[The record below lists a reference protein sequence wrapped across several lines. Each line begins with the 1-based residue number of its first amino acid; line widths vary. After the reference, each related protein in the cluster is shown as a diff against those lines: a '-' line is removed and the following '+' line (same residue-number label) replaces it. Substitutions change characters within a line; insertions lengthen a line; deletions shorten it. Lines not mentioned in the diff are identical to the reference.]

1 MAILFLFA
9 IFLDT
14 GSFLFLDGH
23 RRSLHQD
30 VGSVSSRVQNTFWEV
45 FTGVFKLCV
54 WVLHMRP
61 LNFTF
66 QLLQFDQK
74 KLRDH
79 ALFSTFLCSKTIQ
92 QNCFR
97 YDQSQSN
104 VPLGHPYWFFFI
116 FFFHVHKTA
125 WWRWG
130 TLHSPEVVNT
140 VDPLL
145 SYCQFAF
152 IVIVPDSC
160 LCFISCLGANRG
172 DAIT

>member
-54 WVLHMRP
+54 WVLHKRP

-74 KLRDH
+74 NCAITPSFPPFCVARQFNKTASAMTNHSLMSLWGTHTDF
-79 ALFSTFLCSKTIQ
+79 FS
-92 QNCFR
+92 
-97 YDQSQSN
+97 
-104 VPLGHPYWFFFI
+104 FFFFMCI
-116 FFFHVHKTA
+116 KLLDGDEEPFTA
-125 WWRWG
+125 LKWWIRW
-130 TLHSPEVVNT
+130 TH
-140 VDPLL
+140 
-145 SYCQFAF
+145 
-152 IVIVPDSC
+152 SC
-160 LCFISCLGANRG
+160 LIVNLLLL
-172 DAIT
+172 

>member
-1 MAILFLFA
+1 MATDAVYIRMLDPFLHVYKIHFER
-9 IFLDT
+9 FSLEYLSCVYGCFT
-14 GSFLFLDGH
+14 WGRWTSHSNSF
-23 RRSLHQD
+23 SL
-30 VGSVSSRVQNTFWEV
+30 T
-45 FTGVFKLCV
+45 K
-54 WVLHMRP
+54 
-61 LNFTF
+61 
-66 QLLQFDQK
+66 K

-104 VPLGHPYWFFFI
+104 VPLGHPYWFFFF

-125 WWRWG
+125 RWRWG

>member
-74 KLRDH
+74 NC
-79 ALFSTFLCSKTIQ
+79 AITPSFPLFCVARQFNKTASAMT
-92 QNCFR
+92 NHSLMSLWGTHT
-97 YDQSQSN
+97 D
-104 VPLGHPYWFFFI
+104 FFFF

-125 WWRWG
+125 RWRWG

>member
-116 FFFHVHKTA
+116 FFFFMCIKLLDGDEEPFTA
-125 WWRWG
+125 LKWWIRW
-130 TLHSPEVVNT
+130 TH
-140 VDPLL
+140 
-145 SYCQFAF
+145 
-152 IVIVPDSC
+152 SC
-160 LCFISCLGANRG
+160 LIVNLLLL
-172 DAIT
+172 